1 MIYRLRLLF
10 GRYWAL
16 YLASV
21 AVIGSVAVTVLV
33 HIFRF
38 ANGPAQWFFNFISK
52 WTVAS
57 GVFNFIIDWAE
68 TLSIAAAI
76 LVVIAALMEVR
87 EIRRK
92 RALIRIQNWAKDAII
107 KLTGASRK
115 RSVAKKLADW
125 KQQMVII
132 RIESDSALT
141 DARAFGGCLE
151 SKVNKA
157 IASLLEFE
165 DYLNGPTE
173 RTDAKTA
180 LKTTVSA
187 FTEVINQPSHY
198 PRHSH

>member
-1 MIYRLRLLF
+1 MRYRLRSLF

-33 HIFRF
+33 QIFRF
-38 ANGPAQWFFNFISK
+38 ANGPAQWFFNYISK

-57 GVFNFIIDWAE
+57 GAFNFIIDWAE
-68 TLSIAAAI
+68 TLSMAAAI
-76 LVVIAALMEVR
+76 SVVIAVLMEVR

-92 RALIRIQNWAKDAII
+92 RALIRIHNWARDAII
-107 KLTGASRK
+107 KLTSASREI
-115 RSVAKKLADW
+115 SVAKRLSDW
-125 KQQMVII
+125 KQRMMII
-132 RIESDSALT
+132 RIENSSALI
-141 DARAFGGCLE
+141 DARAFGNGLE

-157 IASLLEFE
+157 VTSLLEFE
-165 DYLNGPTE
+165 DYLNGLTE
-173 RTDAKTA
+173 RADVKTA

-187 FTEVINQPSHY
+187 LTEVINQASHY